1 MWIIIAYSLL
11 TNHVLSYLSGAPFIA
26 HLRLL
31 PTTLLALKLIIKTN
45 LVSWEITPT
54 LAEEWHQLQVSH
66 CALRMIHSSVLSFL
80 LIRSAT
86 HSISWFF
93 FFFCPITPTCPSL
106 QMNVLQTG
114 ASTMCLLWTLDIH
127 WMGAWTPLANSIVWL
142 LVSSQ
147 KKMGS
152 FFRFPSH
159 SHRAICQLG
168 YGWIRSLH
176 SEAPF
181 KLQRYFF
188 AFRGNLRTSYDKKA
202 VEGHLVLC
210 DAM

>member
-1 MWIIIAYSLL
+1 MGNHANFSWGVAPAPSIPLCIKHDSFFCFVFPSYSLCHSLHLL
-11 TNHVLSYLSGAPFIA
+11 TF
-26 HLRLL
+26 
-31 PTTLLALKLIIKTN
+31 
-45 LVSWEITPT
+45 
-54 LAEEWHQLQVSH
+54 
-66 CALRMIHSSVLSFL
+66 SV
-80 LIRSAT
+80 
-86 HSISWFF
+86 FF
-93 FFFCPITPTCPSL
+93 FLPRNPHLPLTT
-106 QMNVLQTG
+106 

-142 LVSSQ
+142 LVLSQ

-181 KLQRYFF
+181 KLQQYFF
-188 AFRGNLRTSYDKKA
+188 AFRGNLRTSYDKKG

>member
-80 LIRSAT
+80 LILSAT

-93 FFFCPITPTCPSL
+93 FFFLPHNPHLPLTTDECAANRGFNNVFTVNTGHSL
-106 QMNVLQTG
+106 AGCMNSTGKFNSLAFSVVTKKDGVFLQISISFTQSYL
-114 ASTMCLLWTLDIH
+114 STWLWVNPVIAQWSPFQAPAILLCLQ
-127 WMGAWTPLANSIVWL
+127 G
-142 LVSSQ
+142 
-147 KKMGS
+147 
-152 FFRFPSH
+152 
-159 SHRAICQLG
+159 
-168 YGWIRSLH
+168 
-176 SEAPF
+176 
-181 KLQRYFF
+181 
-188 AFRGNLRTSYDKKA
+188 
-202 VEGHLVLC
+202 
-210 DAM
+210 

>member
-1 MWIIIAYSLL
+1 MGNHANFSWGVAPAPSIPLCITHDSFFCFVFPSYSLCHSL
-11 TNHVLSYLSGAPFIA
+11 HI
-26 HLRLL
+26 
-31 PTTLLALKLIIKTN
+31 LI
-45 LVSWEITPT
+45 
-54 LAEEWHQLQVSH
+54 
-66 CALRMIHSSVLSFL
+66 
-80 LIRSAT
+80 
-86 HSISWFF
+86 F